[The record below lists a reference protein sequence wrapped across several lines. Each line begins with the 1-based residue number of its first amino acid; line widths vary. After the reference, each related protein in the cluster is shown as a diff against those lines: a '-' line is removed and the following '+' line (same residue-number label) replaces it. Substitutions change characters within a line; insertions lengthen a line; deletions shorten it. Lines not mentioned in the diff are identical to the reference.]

1 MAQDTV
7 GEIKERLNI
16 QDVIA
21 PYVKLHRAGKSL
33 VGREIATRIGWPF
46 VDTDVQAV
54 NLAGG
59 LSIPDIFSE
68 WGEDRFRALERQSLG
83 LACGRGRAV
92 IATGGG
98 VVLDGGNRAML
109 GSSGVVF
116 WLDARPSTIYKRLLR
131 DQAESDDPVIRPL
144 MQADD
149 ALERIKALKED
160 RAHHYAA
167 VSDWCIATDA
177 LSPEEVVEEVLRVY
191 GKLRGRLSTPPLPVP
206 ALEEEGAENPH
217 AGGFGGR
224 GVGAAAVVSTSGGSY
239 PVFVGSKIINSLP
252 ARLANLGVQRVAYVV
267 SDENVHAH
275 YGGQLETILKER
287 DFSVASY
294 TIPAGE
300 ASKSLDRAVELYD
313 WLMARKA
320 ERGHCVVALGGG
332 VVGDLAGF
340 VAATY
345 LRGMPLLHVPTT
357 LLAMADA
364 SIGGKTAVNR
374 AAGKN
379 LVGSFYQP
387 KLVLMDVDLL
397 RTLGQRELTEGWA
410 EVVKHA
416 LIADEALLDDIEA
429 NMERLKALEGR
440 ATARIVAESAAIK
453 AGVVSQDERETGIR
467 AILNYG
473 HTIGHGLE
481 NAAGYGRLL
490 HGEAVAVGMMAAARI
505 CLRMGLLNQRDVDRQ
520 RRVLEAFGLPTNCAG
535 VDLKAVR
542 AAMSWDKKV
551 QHGRQRWVL
560 LNGLGNAVVRDDV
573 PAELVDEALASV
585 VRS

>member
-1 MAQDTV
+1 MQKQALILV
-7 GEIKERLNI
+7 GLS
-16 QDVIA
+16 
-21 PYVKLHRAGKSL
+21 YTGKSL
-33 VGREIATRIGWPF
+33 VGREIAKRIGWPF
-46 VDTDVQAV
+46 VDTDDQAV

-116 WLDARPSTIYKRLLR
+116 WLDARPSTIYQRLLR
-131 DQAESDDPVIRPL
+131 DQAESDNPVIRPI

-149 ALERIKALKED
+149 ALERIKALKEH
-160 RAHHYAA
+160 RAQHYAA

-177 LSPEEVVEEVLRVY
+177 LSPDEVVEEVLRVY

-206 ALEEEGAENPH
+206 VLEEEGAENPH

-294 TIPAGE
+294 IMPAGE
-300 ASKSLDRAVELYD
+300 ASKSLDQAVALYD

-345 LRGMPLLHVPTT
+345 LRGMPLVHVPTT

-387 KLVLMDVDLL
+387 KMVLMDVDLL
-397 RTLGQRELTEGWA
+397 RTLGERELTEGWA
-410 EVVKHA
+410 EVIKHA
-416 LIADEALLDDIEA
+416 LIADESLLDDIEI
-429 NMERLKALEGR
+429 NLERLKALDGR

-481 NAAGYGRLL
+481 NAAGYGQLL
-490 HGEAVAVGMMAAARI
+490 HGEAVAVGMTAAARI
-505 CLRMGLLNQRDVDRQ
+505 GLGMGLLNQREVDRQ
-520 RRVLEAFGLPTNCAG
+520 RRVLEAFGLPTTCNG
-535 VDLKAVR
+535 IDLGAVR

-551 QHGRQRWVL
+551 QNGRQRWVL
-560 LNGLGNAVVRDDV
+560 LNGLGHAVVRDDV
-573 PAELVDEALASV
+573 PADLVNEALASV
-585 VRS
+585 VQG